1 MEKKTAS
8 KLTSVDNAV
17 VTEIYPGVVH
27 TFANTTP
34 ESSEIFG
41 YANINVLEVDLS
53 DPKLHFD
60 VVGGGDDSNILATVA
75 KTCADYTASGKGRTA
90 LGAINGDLWMVN
102 YAHARYDMSIVAK
115 GYEADG
121 PVCKKSMTLP
131 RGFNMYDGEIITTAH
146 MLTELPF
153 EGPFSAFGMTTD
165 GEFVMGEPAAC
176 VSICCGKTGE
186 KITDI
191 DGINRLPVNNAL
203 VLYTHHALSEN
214 DYSLD
219 EAYEILVETDG
230 DYKICHGAS
239 ITGTVKAIYS
249 ADTIENAAKLADNE
263 YMLSARGSRIA
274 DISEI
279 KAGNKVTLNV
289 EITAPEDIEKWQ
301 KTRAVVGGHI
311 QFVKNGE
318 FVEGQW
324 AGGDYP
330 STFIGDTNDGRLIFI
345 TYDGRQKEFSI
356 APDVPKLKQLV
367 NDLNIKNAF
376 YVDGG
381 GSATMVVRDTV
392 TGEYKVANRPCDK
405 WQDGTFGSP
414 RRVVNS
420 VIVSC
425 DTEAIK

>member
-1 MEKKTAS
+1 MENKTVS

-27 TFANTTP
+27 TYANTTP
-34 ESSEIFG
+34 ENSDVYG

-60 VVGGGDDSNILATVA
+60 VVGGGADANILSTVA
-75 KTCADYTASGKGRTA
+75 KTCANYNNAGNGKTA

-165 GEFVMGEPAAC
+165 GEFIMGEPDARVKLLC
-176 VSICCGKTGE
+176 EKTGE
-186 KITDI
+186 KITDV

-203 VLYTHHALSEN
+203 VLYTHHALSEC

-230 DYKICHGAS
+230 DYKISHGAGIS
-239 ITGTVKAIYS
+239 GTVKAVYN
-249 ADTIENAAKLADNE
+249 ADTAENAAKLADNQ
-263 YMLSARGSRIA
+263 YLLSARGSRVA
-274 DISEI
+274 DISSI
-279 KAGNKVTLNV
+279 KPGDRVTLTV
-289 EITAPEDIEKWQ
+289 EITAPEDADKWQ
-301 KTRAVVGGHI
+301 KARAVVGGHI

-330 STFIGDTNDGRLIFI
+330 STFIGDTNDGKLIFI

-356 APDVPKLKQLV
+356 APDVPKMKQLV
-367 NDLNIKNAF
+367 KDFNIKNAF

-381 GSATMVVRDTV
+381 GSATMVVRDMK
-392 TGEYKVANRPCDK
+392 TGEYKVTNRPCDK

-414 RRVVNS
+414 RSVVNS

-425 DTEAIK
+425 DADAVK